1 MALGLNVE
9 SKSSGDIL
17 PILKYDAK
25 AGDFIRQDRFQDAS
39 GAWTKSEEEVKLP
52 LKFAADFENMEVG
65 WLSFASG
72 HPDFA
77 MTRIGGEMPDR
88 PSPDHK
94 QAFRIRLT
102 NKDLGLRELSGSSK
116 TLLRAMD
123 SLHDEYV
130 SQSAANPGKFA
141 VVAVT
146 DLETTKVNTPQGE
159 LRFKSPVWHIES
171 WMDTPK
177 VFQEGAEP
185 EPAPYSGEPAMSEGG
200 SEDDA
205 DLF

>member
-17 PILKYDAK
+17 PILKFNTQT
-25 AGDFIRQDRFQDAS
+25 GEFIRQDRFQDAS

-65 WLSFASG
+65 WLSFGSG

-88 PSPDHK
+88 PSPEHK
-94 QAFRIRLT
+94 QAFRVRLT

-130 SQSAANPGKFA
+130 SQTAANPGKFA

-146 DLETTKVNTPQGE
+146 ELETVHQEVRGE
-159 LRFKSPVWHIES
+159 PRRYKSPVWHIES

>member
-1 MALGLNVE
+1 
-9 SKSSGDIL
+9 
-17 PILKYDAK
+17 
-25 AGDFIRQDRFQDAS
+25 
-39 GAWTKSEEEVKLP
+39 
-52 LKFAADFENMEVG
+52 
-65 WLSFASG
+65 
-72 HPDFA
+72 
-77 MTRIGGEMPDR
+77 MPDR

-159 LRFKSPVWHIES
+159 LRFKSPVWHIDS